1 MSTSIEPK
9 QSEIEIVEEKADGSV
24 AVTLPESLAPIS
36 DDDHDDDD
44 NRNPE
49 TQKAEGGEIDDPA
62 DADSDDDTVALRNAK
77 RERRRAKRDLARK
90 TSAEKDQR
98 LQMLQRQNQE
108 LMERLSVVERKT
120 HAGELA
126 KIDKALED
134 QELRLE
140 YAKRKIAEATRAQDG
155 DALAQAQEMWYESRQ
170 QLETL
175 KNFKKANTAVPKQA
189 PAPDPRVQKMAEN
202 WIRRT
207 DWYDPQ
213 HRDTD
218 SKIIKQIDEELTAT
232 GWNPAT
238 QDYWDE
244 LDERAKKYLPHRYDS
259 GYNAPNQR
267 SRPRNMQTST
277 GRESSNSASPRRN
290 ELVLEPEQVR
300 AMKDAGFWDDP
311 VKRESMIKRYAAEAR
326 KRATSNQR

>member
-1 MSTSIEPK
+1 MSTTSTETK
-9 QSEIEIVEEKADGSV
+9 QPEVEIVEEQPDGSV
-24 AVTLPESLAPIS
+24 AVMVPEELAPPA
-36 DDDHDDDD
+36 DDDD
-44 NRNPE
+44 DRAERRPE
-49 TQKAEGGEIDDPA
+49 ADDPA
-62 DADSDDDTVALRNAK
+62 DADSDDDSLALRNAK

-98 LQMLQRQNQE
+98 LQLLQRQNQE

-126 KIDKALED
+126 KIDRAVED
-134 QELRLE
+134 QQLRLE

-170 QLETL
+170 QLDAL
-175 KNFKKANTAVPKQA
+175 NNFKKANAAAPKQV

-218 SKIIKQIDEELTAT
+218 SKIIKQIDEELTAS

-244 LDERAKKYLPHRYDS
+244 LDDRAKKYLPHRYDS

-277 GRESSNSASPRRN
+277 GRESSNSGTGRRG
-290 ELVLEPEQVR
+290 ELILEPEQVR
-300 AMKDAGFWDDP
+300 AMKEAGFWDDP
-311 VKRESMIKRYAAEAR
+311 VKRENMIKRYAVEAR
-326 KRATSNQR
+326 KRAAAPSNQR

>member
-1 MSTSIEPK
+1 MSTSTDTKEPD
-9 QSEIEIVEEKADGSV
+9 IEITEQPDGSV
-24 AVTLPESLAPIS
+24 AVALPEDLAPPP
-36 DDDHDDDD
+36 DQHDDDD
-44 NRNPE
+44 DPP
-49 TQKAEGGEIDDPA
+49 QSKAEGGPVDDPA
-62 DADSDDDTVALRNAK
+62 DADADDDTEALRNAK
-77 RERRRAKRDLARK
+77 RERRRAKRELARK

-98 LQMLQRQNQE
+98 LQLLQRQNQE

-126 KIDKALED
+126 KLDRAVED

-170 QLETL
+170 QLESL
-175 KNFKKANTAVPKQA
+175 KNLKKASSTPKQQ
-189 PAPDPRVQKMAEN
+189 PNTLPDPRVQKMAAE
-202 WIRRT
+202 WIKRSE
-207 DWYDPQ
+207 WYDPQ

-218 SKIIKQIDEELTAT
+218 SRIVKQIDEELTAE
-232 GWNPAT
+232 GWNPAS

-244 LDERAKKYLPHRYDS
+244 LDDRAKKYLPHRYELS
-259 GYNAPNQR
+259 YNAPNQR

-277 GRESSNSASPRRN
+277 GRESSNSGGSPKGQFM
-290 ELVLEPEQVR
+290 LEPDQVR

-311 VKRESMIKRYAAEAR
+311 VKRNSMIKRYAAEAR
-326 KRATSNQR
+326 KRAAANPR

>member
-1 MSTSIEPK
+1 MSTSTEPK
-9 QSEIEIVEEKADGSV
+9 QPEIEIVEENADGSV
-24 AVTLPESLAPIS
+24 AVMLPENLAPPS
-36 DDDHDDDD
+36 DTDDRVD
-44 NRNPE
+44 R
-49 TQKAEGGEIDDPA
+49 QAEGGEVDDPA
-62 DADSDDDTVALRNAK
+62 DADSDDDTIALRNAK

-108 LMERLSVVERKT
+108 LMQRLSVVEHKT

-126 KIDKALED
+126 KIDRALED

-140 YAKRKIAEATRAQDG
+140 YAKRKIAEATRVQDG

-170 QLETL
+170 QLEAL

-244 LDERAKKYLPHRYDS
+244 LDDRAKKYLPHRYDS

-326 KRATSNQR
+326 KRAASNQR

>member
-1 MSTSIEPK
+1 MSTTADVKEPD
-9 QSEIEIVEEKADGSV
+9 IEIKEQPDGSV
-24 AVTLPESLAPIS
+24 TVELPEDLAPPSIEE
-36 DDDHDDDD
+36 DDDD
-44 NRNPE
+44 DRASGE
-49 TQKAEGGEIDDPA
+49 SKAEGGVVDDPA

-170 QLETL
+170 QLEAL

-244 LDERAKKYLPHRYDS
+244 LDDRAKKYLPHRYDS

-277 GRESSNSASPRRN
+277 GRESSNSGGSPKGQFM
-290 ELVLEPEQVR
+290 LEPEQVR

-311 VKRESMIKRYAAEAR
+311 VKRNSMIKRYAAEAR
-326 KRATSNQR
+326 KRAASNQR

>member
-1 MSTSIEPK
+1 MSTSTDAKEPD
-9 QSEIEIVEEKADGSV
+9 IEITEQPDGSV
-24 AVTLPESLAPIS
+24 AVALPEDLAPPS
-36 DDDHDDDD
+36 AQDDDD
-44 NRNPE
+44 DPP
-49 TQKAEGGEIDDPA
+49 QSKAEGGPADDPA
-62 DADSDDDTVALRNAK
+62 DADADDDTEALRNAK
-77 RERRRAKRDLARK
+77 RERRRAKRELARK

-98 LQMLQRQNQE
+98 LQLLQRQNQE

-126 KIDKALED
+126 KLDRAVED

-170 QLETL
+170 QLESL
-175 KNFKKANTAVPKQA
+175 KNLKKASSTPKQQQ
-189 PAPDPRVQKMAEN
+189 PNTLPDPRVQKMAAE
-202 WIRRT
+202 WIKRSE
-207 DWYDPQ
+207 WYDPQ

-218 SKIIKQIDEELTAT
+218 SRIVKQIDEELTAE
-232 GWNPAT
+232 GWNPAS

-244 LDERAKKYLPHRYDS
+244 LDDRAKKYLPHRYELS
-259 GYNAPNQR
+259 YNAPNQR

-277 GRESSNSASPRRN
+277 GRESSNSGGSPKGQFM
-290 ELVLEPEQVR
+290 LEPDQVR

-311 VKRESMIKRYAAEAR
+311 VKRNSMIKRYAAEAR
-326 KRATSNQR
+326 KRAAANPR

>member
-1 MSTSIEPK
+1 MSTSTEPK
-9 QSEIEIVEEKADGSV
+9 QPEIEIVEENADGSV
-24 AVTLPESLAPIS
+24 AVTLPESLAPPS
-36 DDDHDDDD
+36 NDDTDDRAD
-44 NRNPE
+44 R
-49 TQKAEGGEIDDPA
+49 QAEGGEVDDPA
-62 DADSDDDTVALRNAK
+62 DADSDDDTMALRNAK

-98 LQMLQRQNQE
+98 LQLLQRQNQE

-170 QLETL
+170 QLEAL
-175 KNFKKANTAVPKQA
+175 KNFKKANTAAPKQA

-244 LDERAKKYLPHRYDS
+244 LDDRAKKYLPHRYDS

-290 ELVLEPEQVR
+290 ELILEPEQVR

-326 KRATSNQR
+326 KRAASNQR

>member
-1 MSTSIEPK
+1 MSTSTDVKEPD
-9 QSEIEIVEEKADGSV
+9 IEITEQPDGSV
-24 AVTLPESLAPIS
+24 AVELPEDLAPPVA
-36 DDDHDDDD
+36 DDDD
-44 NRNPE
+44 GGDDRSANA
-49 TQKAEGGEIDDPA
+49 KAEGGPADDPA
-62 DADSDDDTVALRNAK
+62 DDDADDDTVALRNAK
-77 RERRRAKRDLARK
+77 RERRRAKRELARK

-98 LQMLQRQNQE
+98 LQLLQRQNQE

-126 KIDKALED
+126 KLDKAVED

-170 QLETL
+170 QLEAL
-175 KNFKKANTAVPKQA
+175 KNIKKASTSPRQQNSL
-189 PAPDPRVQKMAEN
+189 PDPRVQKMAAD
-202 WIRRT
+202 WIKRSE
-207 DWYDPQ
+207 WYDPQ

-218 SKIIKQIDEELTAT
+218 SKIVKQIDEELTAE

-244 LDERAKKYLPHRYDS
+244 LDDRAKKYLPHRYELS
-259 GYNAPNQR
+259 YNAPNQR

-277 GRESSNSASPRRN
+277 GRESSNSGGSPRGQFM
-290 ELVLEPEQVR
+290 LEPEQVR

-311 VKRESMIKRYAAEAR
+311 VKRNSMIKRYAAEAR
-326 KRATSNQR
+326 KRAAANPR

>member
-1 MSTSIEPK
+1 MSTSTDVKEPD
-9 QSEIEIVEEKADGSV
+9 IEIKEQPDGSV
-24 AVTLPESLAPIS
+24 AVELPEDLAPPA
-36 DDDHDDDD
+36 DDDD
-44 NRNPE
+44 GGDDRYANA
-49 TQKAEGGEIDDPA
+49 KAEGGPADDPA
-62 DADSDDDTVALRNAK
+62 DDDADDDTVALRNAK
-77 RERRRAKRDLARK
+77 RERRRAKRELARK

-98 LQMLQRQNQE
+98 LQLLQRQNQE

-126 KIDKALED
+126 KLDKAVED

-140 YAKRKIAEATRAQDG
+140 YAKRKIAEATHAQDG

-170 QLETL
+170 QLEAL
-175 KNFKKANTAVPKQA
+175 KNLKRASTSPRQQNTL
-189 PAPDPRVQKMAEN
+189 PDPRVQKMAAD
-202 WIRRT
+202 WIKRS

-218 SKIIKQIDEELTAT
+218 SKIVKQIDEELTAE
-232 GWNPAT
+232 GWNPAS

-244 LDERAKKYLPHRYDS
+244 LDDRARKYLPHRYDS
-259 GYNAPNQR
+259 SYNAPNQR

-277 GRESSNSASPRRN
+277 GRESSNSGGSPKGQFM
-290 ELVLEPEQVR
+290 LEPEQVR

-311 VKRESMIKRYAAEAR
+311 VKRNSMIKRYAAEAR
-326 KRATSNQR
+326 KRAASTSR

>member
-1 MSTSIEPK
+1 MSTSTEPK
-9 QSEIEIVEEKADGSV
+9 QPEIEIVEENADGSV
-24 AVTLPESLAPIS
+24 AVMLPENLAPPS
-36 DDDHDDDD
+36 DNDTDDRVD
-44 NRNPE
+44 R
-49 TQKAEGGEIDDPA
+49 QAEGGEVDDPA
-62 DADSDDDTVALRNAK
+62 DADSDDDTIALRNAK

-108 LMERLSVVERKT
+108 LMQRLSVVEHKT

-126 KIDKALED
+126 KIDRALED

-170 QLETL
+170 QLEAL
-175 KNFKKANTAVPKQA
+175 KNFKKANTAAPKQA

-244 LDERAKKYLPHRYDS
+244 LDDRAKKYLPHRYDS

-326 KRATSNQR
+326 KRAASNQR

>member
-1 MSTSIEPK
+1 MSTTADVKEPD
-9 QSEIEIVEEKADGSV
+9 IEIKEQPDGSV
-24 AVTLPESLAPIS
+24 TVELPEDLAPPS
-36 DDDHDDDD
+36 TEEDDDD
-44 NRNPE
+44 RASGE
-49 TQKAEGGEIDDPA
+49 SKAEGGEADDPA
-62 DADSDDDTVALRNAK
+62 DADSDDDTIALRNAK

-170 QLETL
+170 QLEAL

-244 LDERAKKYLPHRYDS
+244 LDDRAKKYLPHRYDS

-277 GRESSNSASPRRN
+277 GRESSNSGGSPKGQFM
-290 ELVLEPEQVR
+290 LEPEQVR

-311 VKRESMIKRYAAEAR
+311 VKRNSMIKRYAAEAR
-326 KRATSNQR
+326 KRAASNQR

>member
-1 MSTSIEPK
+1 MSTSTEPK
-9 QSEIEIVEEKADGSV
+9 QPEIEIVEENADGSV
-24 AVTLPESLAPIS
+24 AVMLPENLAPPS
-36 DDDHDDDD
+36 DDDSAD
-44 NRNPE
+44 R
-49 TQKAEGGEIDDPA
+49 QAEGGEVDDPA
-62 DADSDDDTVALRNAK
+62 DADSDDDTIALRNAK

-108 LMERLSVVERKT
+108 LMQRLSVVEHKT

-126 KIDKALED
+126 KIDRALED

-140 YAKRKIAEATRAQDG
+140 YAKRKIAEATRVQDG

-170 QLETL
+170 QLEAL

-244 LDERAKKYLPHRYDS
+244 LDDRAKKYLPHRYDS

-326 KRATSNQR
+326 KRAASNQR